1 MTVNNNPNN
10 LKSMEDLIT
19 IALPVYKRIDFIHKA
34 LDSALNQTVKCRVLL
49 IDNNSPHNDF
59 KKIVED
65 YNNPL
70 LSYVQTSQTV
80 PQDENFN
87 NCFRF
92 SQTPWVTIL
101 HDDDML
107 HCQFIEMAQKV
118 LKRFD
123 FKVGGLTVKSVVD
136 TEEWKDINSRFTLTD
151 DFHIVNK
158 PFFFFAQ
165 LTPFVGV
172 VLNREHALSIGG
184 FKSELHPIADFDF
197 WYRYSISSKMVMVN
211 QALAYYRISPVQ
223 STNHL
228 VGDMINNVY
237 NYRLG
242 LIKENGYVNPLSYL
256 ALEESRINNINFFKK
271 TYPNILIP
279 SNLPNVERM
288 KRAEKLLQVNL
299 IRKIV
304 QFYRRKISL
313 SKAPV

>member
-1 MTVNNNPNN
+1 MPVNSYIKNDS
-10 LKSMEDLIT
+10 SMEDLIT
-19 IALPVYKRIDFIHKA
+19 IALPVYKRVDFIRKA

-59 KKIVED
+59 KDIVES

-70 LSYVQTSQTV
+70 LSYVRTLQTV

-87 NCFRF
+87 NCFRYA
-92 SQTPWVTIL
+92 QTPWVTIL

-107 HCQFIEMAQKV
+107 HCQFVEMAQKV
-118 LKRFD
+118 LLRFN
-123 FKVGGLTVKSVVD
+123 FNIGGLTVKSVVD
-136 TEEWKDINSRFTLTD
+136 TVEWKDINNPVALTD
-151 DFHIVNK
+151 NFDKVNK

-172 VLNREHALSIGG
+172 VLNREKALEIGG
-184 FKSELHPIADFDF
+184 FNANLHPIADFDF
-197 WYRYSISSKMVMVN
+197 WYRYSTNAKMIMVN

-237 NYRLG
+237 QYRLN
-242 LIKENGYVNPLSYL
+242 LIKQSGYNNPLSYL
-256 ALEESRINNINFFKK
+256 ALEESRINNINFFKR
-271 TYPNILIP
+271 TYPDISIP
-279 SNLPNVERM
+279 SDLPNIKRL
-288 KRAEKLLQVNL
+288 KRAEKLLQVGL
-299 IRKIV
+299 ISKTV

-313 SKAPV
+313 TKALV